1 MASIEVIIRD
11 DQGNILSQAVDQWVN
26 LPSLSLRGVETAV
39 EDWRQRV
46 LPKVELTL
54 LELAQQEFTE
64 AHKANSICGEMDIE
78 PFL

>member
-46 LPKVELTL
+46 LPKVEL
-54 LELAQQEFTE
+54 AQQEFTE